1 MNASKT
7 VCIDQIP
14 KVIAAA
20 KESQFIR
27 EQLRPLLDAGWAGC
41 ETHAHNTIRE
51 RSPHVWVAAKPNQD
65 GSFDIYSGPGA
76 VYCKVKSGRRGPG
89 VRRQAEKGGRGSGSE
104 LAVSRARTREVR
116 KSARSE

>member
-41 ETHAHNTIRE
+41 ETHAHHTIRE

-76 VYCKVKSGRRGPG
+76 VYCKVKS
-89 VRRQAEKGGRGSGSE
+89 VAEVLEFADK
-104 LAVSRARTREVR
+104 LKKAVEV
-116 KSARSE
+116 ADLN

>member
-76 VYCKVKSGRRGPG
+76 VYCKVKS
-89 VRRQAEKGGRGSGSE
+89 VAEVLEFADK
-104 LAVSRARTREVR
+104 LKKAVEV
-116 KSARSE
+116 SDLN